1 MSRLTLFVDVILPLP
16 VPNLYTYRVPM
27 DMNDL
32 VKPGQRVIV
41 QFGKNKL
48 YTALIR
54 KIHEKAPASYTAK
67 YIDSLLDENPVVNEQ
82 QFRLWEQLAAYYMC
96 QLGDVLNAALPAG
109 LKLSSETKI
118 VLNASY
124 TGDRSELNEREY
136 IVAEALDVRNVLT
149 FQEVAEILSLKI
161 IQPVLKTLLEK
172 GVVLVREEV
181 REKYKPKTETYLSLS
196 EEVEHEEALKAVFEK
211 LEKKAPKQLEAI
223 VAFIKFSN
231 RYAPERK
238 PVKKSD
244 IVKGSDAAA
253 VASLI
258 KKGIFVPFNEEVGRI
273 RHEEGGKVTE
283 KPLNPEQALAAQ
295 KLHEDFKTKD
305 IALIHGVTSSGKTEI
320 YLKLIKETLAAGK
333 QVLYLL
339 PEIALTT
346 QIITRL
352 QNHFGGS
359 ISVYHSRF
367 NENERVEIWKT
378 VLGTDCKSAPPRSMP
393 SDTAEGTKNSLASSL
408 ILGARSS
415 VFLPFTNLGLIIV
428 DEEHDSS
435 YKQYDPAPR
444 YNARETA
451 MFLAHIHGAK
461 VLLGSATPS
470 VESTFNAENGK
481 YGFAELTARFGGM
494 EMPEIEVVDIKDASK
509 RKLMKSHFSP
519 QLMTKMEEAL
529 ANKEQVILFQNR
541 RGFSPMLECA
551 TCAWTPRCTQCDVS
565 LTYHKQVNQL
575 RCHYCGYSIKPPS
588 ACSACGDTNMRTKG
602 FGTEKIEDELG
613 IYFPNAKIARMDLDT
628 TRAKFA
634 HRQIISDFEER
645 NIDILVGTQMVTK
658 GLDFDHVAL
667 VGILNSDSM
676 LNFPDFRAFERS
688 YQLMAQVAGRAGR
701 KNKRGKVIIQ
711 SYNPEHPIL
720 QFVVNNNYSGMYT
733 SELNE
738 RKNFQYPPYYR
749 LIQFTLRHKDKDVL
763 DIGAKHF
770 ADILKKHFGKRVL
783 GPEFP
788 VVARIRNEYNKN
800 ILLKFEREASMSK
813 VKEILL
819 SEIALFKNNP
829 DFKGVKVVADVD
841 PI

>member
-27 DMNDL
+27 EWNDL

-54 KIHEKAPASYTAK
+54 RIHERAPASYTAK
-67 YIDSLLDENPVVNEQ
+67 YVDSLLDEQPVVNEQ
-82 QFRLWEQLAAYYMC
+82 QFLLWEQLAAYYMC
-96 QLGDVLNAALPAG
+96 QMGDVLNAALPAG

-118 VLNASY
+118 VLNADY
-124 TGDRSELNEREY
+124 TGDRSELNEREFV
-136 IVAEALDVRNVLT
+136 VAEALDVRNVLT
-149 FQEVAEILSLKI
+149 FQEVSEILSLKI
-161 IQPVLKTLLEK
+161 IQPVLKSMLEK
-172 GVVLVREEV
+172 GLVLVREEV
-181 REKYKPKTETYLSLS
+181 REKYKPKTETYLALS
-196 EEVEHEEALKAVFEK
+196 EEAENEEGLKVIFEK
-211 LEKKAPKQLEAI
+211 LEKKAPKQLEALI
-223 VAFIKFSN
+223 AYIKHSQ
-231 RYAPERK
+231 RYSTVRK
-238 PVKKSD
+238 PVRKSD
-244 IVKGSDAAA
+244 IVKDADAAA
-253 VASLI
+253 VTSLI
-258 KKGIFVPFNEEVGRI
+258 KKGVFISFDEEVGRI
-273 RHEEGGKVTE
+273 RHEQGGMSVE
-283 KPLNPEQALAAQ
+283 KPLNPEQTLAAE

-378 VLGTDCKSAPPRSMP
+378 ILGTFSTGNAASAEQ
-393 SDTAEGTKNSLASSL
+393 TAGNLAANL
-408 ILGARSS
+408 VLGARSA

-470 VESTFNAENGK
+470 VESTFNAQNGK
-481 YGFAELTARFGGM
+481 YGFAELSSRFGGM
-494 EMPEIEVVDIKDASK
+494 EMPEIEVVDVKEASK

-519 QLMTKMEEAL
+519 QLMAKMEESL

-541 RGFSPMLECA
+541 RGFSPMMECA

-575 RCHYCGYSIKPPS
+575 RCHYCGYAIKPPS
-588 ACSACGDTNMRTKG
+588 ACAACGDTNMRTKG

-613 IYFPNAKIARMDLDT
+613 IYFPDAKIARMDLDT

-634 HRQIISDFEER
+634 HRQLISDFEER

-667 VGILNSDSM
+667 VGILNADSM

-720 QFVVNNNYSGMYT
+720 NFVVNNNYSGMYI

-763 DIGAKHF
+763 DIGAKYF

-788 VVARIRNEYNKN
+788 VIARIRNEYNKN

-819 SEIALFKNNP
+819 AEIALFKNNP
-829 DFKGVKVVADVD
+829 DFKGVKVVPDVD

>member
-27 DMNDL
+27 DWNEQ

-54 KIHEKAPASYTAK
+54 RIHERAPASYTAK
-67 YIDSLLDENPVVNEQ
+67 YIDSVLDEYPVVNEQ
-82 QFRLWEQLAAYYMC
+82 QFLLWEQLAAYYMC

-118 VLNASY
+118 VLNTAY
-124 TGDRSELNEREY
+124 TGNRLELTEREF
-136 IVAEALDVRNVLT
+136 IVVEALDVRNVLT
-149 FQEVAEILSLKI
+149 FQEVSEILSLKI
-161 IQPVLKTLLEK
+161 IQPVLKSLLDK
-172 GVVLVREEV
+172 GLVLVREEV
-181 REKYKPKTETYLSLS
+181 RERYKPKIETYLALS
-196 EEVEHEEALKAVFEK
+196 EEAEKEDELKIIFDK
-211 LEKKAPKQLEAI
+211 LEKKAPKQLEALI
-223 VAFIKFSN
+223 AYIKFSQ
-231 RYAPERK
+231 RYAAERK
-238 PVKKSD
+238 AVRKAD
-244 IVKGSDAAA
+244 IVKNSDLAA
-253 VASLI
+253 VTSLI
-258 KKGIFVPFNEEVGRI
+258 KKGIFIPFDEEVGRI
-273 RHEEGGKVTE
+273 RHEHGGRMTE
-283 KPLNPEQALAAQ
+283 KPLNPDQVIAVE
-295 KLHEDFKTKD
+295 KLQEDFKTKD

-359 ISVYHSRF
+359 ISIYHSRF

-378 VLGTDCKSAPPRSMP
+378 ILGIMDAGSKSVS
-393 SDTAEGTKNSLASSL
+393 EGLPDNQNNLAANL
-408 ILGARSS
+408 VLGARSA

-470 VESTFNAENGK
+470 VESTFNALSGK
-481 YGFAELTARFGGM
+481 YGFAELTSRFGGM
-494 EMPEIEVVDIKDASK
+494 EMPEIEVVDIKEASK

-519 QLMTKMEEAL
+519 QLLTKMEEVL
-529 ANKEQVILFQNR
+529 ANKEQIILFQNR
-541 RGFSPMLECA
+541 RGFSPMMECA

-565 LTYHKQVNQL
+565 LTYHKLVNQM
-575 RCHYCGYSIKPPS
+575 RCHYCGYSIKPPAS
-588 ACSACGDTNMRTKG
+588 CPACGDTNMRTKG

-613 IYFPNAKIARMDLDT
+613 IYFPSAKIARMDLDT

-667 VGILNSDSM
+667 VGILNADSM

-711 SYNPEHPIL
+711 SFNPEHPIL
-720 QFVVNNNYSGMYT
+720 NYVVTNNYSGMYI

-738 RKNFQYPPYYR
+738 RKSFQYPPYYR
-749 LIQFTLRHKDKDVL
+749 LIQFTLRHRDKDIL
-763 DIGAKHF
+763 DIGANYF

-788 VVARIRNEYNKN
+788 LVARIRNEYHKN

-819 SEIALFKNNP
+819 AEIAQFKNNV
-829 DFKGVKVVADVD
+829 DFKGVKVVPDVD